1 MRGEAGGDDSSDKG
15 AMIALHKQRKRRF
28 SEGRIAEVSVYG
40 QICGHA
46 KIAKIAKA
54 L

>member
-1 MRGEAGGDDSSDKG
+1 
-15 AMIALHKQRKRRF
+15 MIALHKQRKRRF

-46 KIAKIAKA
+46 KIAKITKSLVNAR
-54 L
+54 LQGFIWSE